1 MTNVIVFGAGEY
13 GALIENLLS
22 YSNEFEIEAFC
33 DDGEDKI
40 GSTKEGKPVL
50 SFENGLKYANE
61 KLIKHAVIAVGNNRI
76 RYKKYHLFKEN
87 NFKMIQIIHPKS
99 LIDTHVTIGE
109 NTIVE
114 MGTAIHTRSI
124 IGNNVFLGG
133 DALIG
138 HHNMLG
144 DHVLVG
150 GNASFGGS
158 VKVGDFSTIGVGS
171 AIKPGITIG
180 ENSIV
185 GVGAVV
191 VKDVPDNVIVAG
203 VPAKI
208 IGENE

>member
-1 MTNVIVFGAGEY
+1 MTKVIVFGAGEY
-13 GALIENLLS
+13 GSLIENLLS
-22 YSNEFEIEAFC
+22 YSNEFQIEAFC
-33 DDGEDKI
+33 DDGMDKI
-40 GSTKEGKPVL
+40 GTEMDGKPIL
-50 SFENGLKYANE
+50 SYDNILNFAHE
-61 KLIKHAVIAVGNNRI
+61 KLINHAVIAVGNNQI
-76 RYKKYHLFKEN
+76 RYEKYMLFKEN
-87 NFKMIQIIHPKS
+87 HFKMIKIIHPQS
-99 LIDTHVTIGE
+99 LIDTQVSIGE

-114 MGTAIHTRSI
+114 MGTAIHTRST

-138 HHNMLG
+138 HHNVLG
-144 DHVLVG
+144 NHVLVG

-180 ENSIV
+180 INSIV

-191 VKDVPDNVIVAG
+191 VKDVPDNVIVTG

-208 IGENE
+208 MGENE